1 MTRPTYLPNL
11 LSSLRIALAPAM
23 LAAAYSNSKVG
34 FSVLLGAALVSDAVD
49 GVIARRWRAQT
60 ELGARLDRWGDG
72 LTAGLAVVGVY
83 FLWPQ
88 LVEREWRW
96 VLLAI
101 AGYALTGFSRLLH
114 PASAAARPASF
125 AKALTWVLPISLWP
139 LVQEI
144 AAWPF
149 QAGAALQFAIGLG
162 RVCVSRRGVVEEAKL
177 TAQEAG
183 S

>member
-1 MTRPTYLPNL
+1 MKRPTYLPNL

-23 LAAAYSNSKVG
+23 LGAAYSNSKVG
-34 FSVLLGAALVSDAVD
+34 FSVLLSVAVVSDAVD
-49 GVIARRWRAQT
+49 GVIARRWRVQS

-72 LTAGLAVVGVY
+72 LTAILAVVGVY

-96 VLLAI
+96 TLLAM
-101 AGYALTGFSRLLH
+101 AGYALTGLSRLLH
-114 PASAAARPASF
+114 PASAGARPGWL
-125 AKALTWVLPISLWP
+125 AKVLTWVLPVSLWP
-139 LVQEI
+139 LVHDI

-149 QAGAALQFAIGLG
+149 QAASALQFAIGLG
-162 RVCVSRRGVVEEAKL
+162 RVCVSRRGVAEEAKL
-177 TAQEAG
+177 AAQEAA